1 MVCHTVWAFLVT
13 PSARRLVSLEAQRRL
28 LSPLLGNVEQA
39 SSLAMAKRPVTR
51 QCAFEALV
59 PNGRPDVKKLSVE
72 GNIAVGKSTFVRLL
86 GKINQEWHTVT
97 EPLNQWQTLQ
107 TSKTKENS
115 SNLLQ
120 MIYQDPSRWSYT
132 FQTFSCM
139 SRFKAQ
145 LEPLSETLLKT
156 QEPVQI
162 FERSVYSD
170 RYVFAQNL
178 FELGYMDE
186 VEWAIYQDW
195 HSFLVQQFEDRVTLD
210 GIIYLQATPEKC
222 LERLHGRARLEEQ
235 GVQLDYLERLH
246 TQHEKWLTEKTTEV
260 HFEHIKNIPV
270 LVLDINKDFE
280 DNTLEEADLAKKVE
294 VFVKNL

>member
-1 MVCHTVWAFLVT
+1 M
-13 PSARRLVSLEAQRRL
+13 EA
-28 LSPLLGNVEQA
+28 PG
-39 SSLAMAKRPVTR
+39 
-51 QCAFEALV
+51 C
-59 PNGRPDVKKLSVE
+59 GSVE
-72 GNIAVGKSTFVRLL
+72 GTVSLLHLKRDLPEENGNTFGRERTVGKSTFVRLL

-97 EPLNQWQTLQ
+97 EPLNKWQSLQ

-145 LEPLSETLLKT
+145 LEPVSETLLKA

-186 VEWAIYQDW
+186 IEWAIYQDW
-195 HSFLVQQFEDRVTLD
+195 HSFLVQQFEDRVSLD

-222 LERLHGRARLEEQ
+222 LERLHKRARLEEQ
-235 GVQLDYLERLH
+235 GVQLEYLERLH
-246 TQHEKWLTEKTTEV
+246 TQHEKWLIEKTTEV
-260 HFEHIKNIPV
+260 HFEHIKDIPV
-270 LVLDINKDFE
+270 LILDINKDFE
-280 DNTLEEADLAKKVE
+280 DNTLEEADLAKKGGSLCEEPVMPT
-294 VFVKNL
+294 VFYYGIPT